1 MDDTNDAKDAQRHT
15 GFRRIEGG
23 LHRTETMNGVE
34 VVLGPE
40 HQPPFEIEAKVEEE
54 DTCLVLSTP
63 ADIVVTL
70 EHPIR
75 VMTEVRAAEPLVP
88 GSVIAREG
96 APLRLLA
103 IVHDLDQEPSWKEAW
118 VKEALDGALEEVEAR
133 GLRTIGL
140 PMIGSVH
147 GSLSPE
153 RFMLLLRDVL
163 QRFAPRTL
171 ERIWLISKP

>member
-23 LHRTETMNGVE
+23 LHRTETMNG
-34 VVLGPE
+34 
-40 HQPPFEIEAKVEEE
+40 
-54 DTCLVLSTP
+54 
-63 ADIVVTL
+63 DIVVTL

-96 APLRLLA
+96 APLHLLA

-118 VKEALDGALEEVEAR
+118 VKKALDGALEEAEAR